1 MAQPGGQAA
10 ARESLAAVAA
20 AAAAGTWN
28 HVETAPGPA

>member
-10 ARESLAAVAA
+10 ARKSLAA
-20 AAAAGTWN
+20 AAAAAVGTWN